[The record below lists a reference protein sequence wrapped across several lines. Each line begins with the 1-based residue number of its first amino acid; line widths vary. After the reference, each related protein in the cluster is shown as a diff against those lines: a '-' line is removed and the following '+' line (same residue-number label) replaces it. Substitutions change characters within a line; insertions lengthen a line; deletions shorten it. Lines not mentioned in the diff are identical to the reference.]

1 MLIKVYQIN
10 PEVSE
15 DARFAVFSGTER
27 LPNGT
32 PNPAHYQR
40 VFVGDLPEC
49 KNLEDVFERFNTGRI
64 PTLQGHSL
72 SVSDVVEIL
81 ESDENGN
88 VKGFYFCNT
97 IGWKKIDFDPSLAA
111 ESNTFKES
119 IRVVYIRPGCRPVV
133 TNIWKKLGYLQDAV
147 SMSGE
152 ESLIEFMYPFS
163 GDMDHMILVGNEEAV
178 LVNMPFTF
186 DGKDPAPFN
195 RIFTMYGGLQGPL
208 FVTRESNEDDGE
220 LASLT
225 DEDIKKLEKVFG
237 TVIK

>member
-1 MLIKVYQIN
+1 MLIKVYQVN

-15 DARFAVFSGTER
+15 DARFAVFSGMER
-27 LPNGT
+27 LPNRT
-32 PNPAHYQR
+32 PNPAHYQK

-49 KNLEDVFERFNTGRI
+49 KNLEDIFERFNTGRV

-72 SVSDVVEIL
+72 SVSDVVEVIEDA
-81 ESDENGN
+81 ESTT
-88 VKGFYFCNT
+88 KGCYFCDT

-111 ESNTFKES
+111 ESNSLKES

-133 TNIWKKLGYLQDAV
+133 TNIWRKLGYLQDAV

-163 GDMDHMILVGNEEAV
+163 GDMDHMILVGNEEAA
-178 LVNMPFTF
+178 LINMPFTF
-186 DGKDPAPFN
+186 DGDDPTPLN

-208 FVTRESNEDDGE
+208 FVTRDSDEDDGE

-237 TVIK
+237 TIVS

>member
-15 DARFAVFSGTER
+15 DARFAVFSGMER
-27 LPNGT
+27 LPNRT
-32 PNPAHYQR
+32 PNPAHYQK

-49 KNLEDVFERFNTGRI
+49 KNLEDIFERFNTGRV

-72 SVSDVVEIL
+72 SVSDVVEVIEDA
-81 ESDENGN
+81 ESTT
-88 VKGFYFCNT
+88 KGFYFCDS

-111 ESNTFKES
+111 ENNSLKES

-133 TNIWKKLGYLQDAV
+133 TNIWRKLGYLQDAV

-163 GDMDHMILVGNEEAV
+163 GDMDHMILVGNEEAS
-178 LVNMPFTF
+178 LINMPFTF
-186 DGKDPAPFN
+186 EGKDPTPLN
-195 RIFTMYGGLQGPL
+195 RIFTMYGGLQGPV
-208 FVTRESNEDDGE
+208 FVTRNSDEDDGE

-225 DEDIKKLEKVFG
+225 DEDIKKLEKVLG